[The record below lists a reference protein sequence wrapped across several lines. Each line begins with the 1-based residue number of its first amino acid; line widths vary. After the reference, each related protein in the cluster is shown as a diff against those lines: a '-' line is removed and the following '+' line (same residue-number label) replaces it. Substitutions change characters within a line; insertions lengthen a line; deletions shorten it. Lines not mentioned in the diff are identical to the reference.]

1 VATGLA
7 VNPAAGATTP
17 NGSTTFSG
25 NFEAALVRI
34 AR

>member
-1 VATGLA
+1 VA
-7 VNPAAGATTP
+7 NPSAGAVAP
-17 NGSTTFSG
+17 DGSTTFSG